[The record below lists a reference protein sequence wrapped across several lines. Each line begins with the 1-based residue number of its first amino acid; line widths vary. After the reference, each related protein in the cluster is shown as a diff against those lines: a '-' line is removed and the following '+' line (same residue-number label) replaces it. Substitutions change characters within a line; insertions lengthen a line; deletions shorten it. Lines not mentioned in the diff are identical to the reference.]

1 VEKHQ
6 AKIFWKHLNQNH
18 FRSTS
23 NKNLKHI
30 KEKHFGNT
38 SSKNILEK
46 PQAQNNLENFKQ
58 NHFRITSSK
67 NILETLQV
75 KILEALKIN
84 VETQVSKLIILKF

>member
-1 VEKHQ
+1 
-6 AKIFWKHLNQNH
+6 
-18 FRSTS
+18 
-23 NKNLKHI
+23 LKHF

-75 KILEALKIN
+75 KILEALKIK
-84 VETQVSKLIILKF
+84 VETQESKLIILKF

>member
-1 VEKHQ
+1 
-6 AKIFWKHLNQNH
+6 
-18 FRSTS
+18 
-23 NKNLKHI
+23 
-30 KEKHFGNT
+30 
-38 SSKNILEK
+38 LEK